1 MLWEKMKKMNEMVS
15 KKNDPC
21 IIKLSCTKET
31 WRRLKKVEEFEND
44 EIEILRL
51 KAG

>member
-1 MLWEKMKKMNEMVS
+1 MVS

-21 IIKLSCTKET
+21 IIKLSYMKET
-31 WRRLKKVEEFEND
+31 GMKKVEEFEND